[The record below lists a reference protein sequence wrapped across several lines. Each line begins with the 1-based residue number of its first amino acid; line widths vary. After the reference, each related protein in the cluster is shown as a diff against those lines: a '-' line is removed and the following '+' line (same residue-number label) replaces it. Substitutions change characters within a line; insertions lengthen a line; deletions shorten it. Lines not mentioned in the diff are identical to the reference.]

1 MKNKLKVKRCR
12 SLSKYD
18 QNVLL
23 PILMKGLENKKG
35 KANAVTSKQIIQAV
49 RDHGLKINYRS
60 FNMLIN
66 YIRMNDLIVGLLGSS
81 TGYYISNN
89 EQDFINYE
97 DSLLGREVALRK
109 VRMTMQRQRR
119 TMYAQIPERQAQL
132 F

>member
-1 MKNKLKVKRCR
+1 MKNRLKVKRSR
-12 SLSKYD
+12 SLSNYEV
-18 QNVLL
+18 NVLL
-23 PILMKGLENKKG
+23 PILMKGLETKKG
-35 KANAVTSKQIIQAV
+35 KENAVTNKQIVQSV
-49 RDHGLKINYRS
+49 RKHGLKINDRS
-60 FNMLIN
+60 FIMIIN
-66 YIRMNDLIVGLLGSS
+66 YIRMNDLIVGLVGSS

-119 TMYAQIPERQAQL
+119 AMFVPVRDKQTQL